1 MRPMSTLVAL
11 ETIINAGNLVVCFL
25 LWRELARTRRARL
38 RRPQQAS
45 YGRARVLVTRG
56 PG

>member
-1 MRPMSTLVAL
+1 MSTLVAL

-25 LWRELARTRRARL
+25 LWRELARTGQARL
-38 RRPQQAS
+38 GRRQDAS
-45 YGRARVLVTRG
+45 YGPARVLVARG